1 MASTSLSQ
9 ALDLDPKEMSCQNF
23 FLHVA
28 LYLLCSVWPEV
39 FFFSAYFDT
48 LDLRFLCAINLLH
61 PSCNGNGAVLGAVLG
76 SSVARGWIAQQRL
89 VLPGPGVVPPVPAAL
104 GHCKQAASS
113 CHGPLEE
120 VLLLQIEL
128 QVGWGFCF
136 SVIWH
141 RACDP
146 TSAALCAKVNVMK
159 AAVSYF
165 FANDCAVF
173 AHSSKNI
180 WFLTVL
186 YVLHSTL
193 SLQPFWKKNHFL
205 F

>member
-1 MASTSLSQ
+1 MFLFFFLLIFFLFNSRCFCICYCSFLMAFTSLSQ

-76 SSVARGWIAQQRL
+76 SSVARGWTAQQGL

-113 CHGPLEE
+113 CHSPLRR
-120 VLLLQIEL
+120 
-128 QVGWGFCF
+128 FC
-136 SVIWH
+136 
-141 RACDP
+141 C
-146 TSAALCAKVNVMK
+146 CK
-159 AAVSYF
+159 
-165 FANDCAVF
+165 
-173 AHSSKNI
+173 
-180 WFLTVL
+180 
-186 YVLHSTL
+186 
-193 SLQPFWKKNHFL
+193 
-205 F
+205 